1 MNWEWTSLHGGSV
14 KLTFRVIFNDIYIY
28 IHINSYIY
36 IQKIVT
42 TEDRHDRRETLCL
55 V

>member
-1 MNWEWTSLHGGSV
+1 MYIHN
-14 KLTFRVIFNDIYIY
+14 IYIVV
-28 IHINSYIY
+28 
-36 IQKIVT
+36 QRIVT

>member
-1 MNWEWTSLHGGSV
+1 MLYFLKG
-14 KLTFRVIFNDIYIY
+14 KLLQRNVCNNFLENTQYMMKNLGILVVQR
-28 IHINSYIY
+28 
-36 IQKIVT
+36 IVT

>member
-1 MNWEWTSLHGGSV
+1 MLQYMPLDQNIIVHAFCRLISIPPYSIYL
-14 KLTFRVIFNDIYIY
+14 YIY
-28 IHINSYIY
+28 VV
-36 IQKIVT
+36 QRIVT

>member
-1 MNWEWTSLHGGSV
+1 MHFVPRGSW
-14 KLTFRVIFNDIYIY
+14 VIIGNTNRDYYYYIY
-28 IHINSYIY
+28 KVVVVYIY
-36 IQKIVT
+36 IVT

>member
-1 MNWEWTSLHGGSV
+1 MKGGGYNKALPSDSEGSS
-14 KLTFRVIFNDIYIY
+14 DIYIV
-28 IHINSYIY
+28 
-36 IQKIVT
+36 QRIVT